1 MANRFL
7 NNITINDSY
16 TLPSADGTADQ
27 LITTDGAGQ
36 LSFIDPSAISV
47 GESEQ
52 VHIACKNTS
61 GVAISKGDPVY
72 ITGTVGTSFI
82 IQIAKADAS
91 DSAKMPA
98 VGLAETDLAI
108 NAEGFVIVS
117 GVLKNLT
124 TDPLSTGD
132 GTPSSNDTVYVKV
145 GGGLTRTKPTGAAN
159 LIQNVG
165 KVGRVQSTS
174 AGSIAVST
182 IMRTNDV
189 PNLNT
194 GKIWVGSSTYT
205 TESGVVY
212 LDETNGY
219 MGVGTTSP
227 AVTLHVDGWTRVNG
241 GLQLDGNNR
250 QVMAIDNTSLLLG
263 TNNTERMRIDSS
275 GNVGIGTTSP
285 GYKLDVKS
293 GGVATYVA
301 HFTSSDGASL
311 GGMYEDASTNGEF
324 YVKNNSGST
333 NVLLNSSGVS
343 YLNGG
348 DVGIRT
354 TSPSANLHI
363 KGASNS
369 YASVIIQDNLDAGYS
384 GSSITFLNNSGVEFG
399 HLDVVSNPGP
409 SYLDLAYRPTS
420 GASSS
425 RLKLQTGY
433 LTLETAG
440 SERIRIDSSGNVGIG
455 TTNPSAPLHI
465 YQPSTSGLK
474 FSRASHDDIELS
486 LEGANRFVISNTTDG
501 LDIMSMLYDTGNV
514 GIGTTSPAEKLQIST
529 SMSSSP
535 TSNIFLDV
543 DDSNTVGGGASII
556 FGTSASLGTATNYN
570 AKIEGVRSS
579 LDNGSSDLKFYTT
592 HVTND
597 GVASVQRMVIKDSGN
612 VGIGTTS
619 PYVNLTIKDSDSQTT
634 TGLSEALRIAATAQ
648 AVGNKK
654 EIGFSPY
661 DSGAYPHITLGM
673 VYTSA
678 ASYGQSDFYITTRG
692 TTSNSAPT
700 ERFRITGGGNVG
712 IGTTSPAQKLDV
724 NGNIKMTNTAA
735 TTDTDKFVVSDSG
748 VLKYRTGSQVLS
760 DIGAAASSS
769 LSNYLPLSGGTM
781 TGNLTLTGSHPKIIL
796 DSSGHVNL
804 ELDRGSSSYDANL
817 LFKTA
822 GTIKWRI
829 WNDGSDDTLGIRD
842 EVNATEMV
850 TFKTGGNVG
859 IGTTNP
865 SYKLDVAGT
874 SRVQGTIHMYGAVR
888 NYSGD
893 FSLQNGVQDADIL
906 FKVNDGG
913 TTTTPMMIDGANS
926 RVGIGT
932 TSPSGLLDVSNG
944 VNSIFIESGG
954 TYPELNADV
963 VLRIGQ
969 RTEIWGGGTGRHYL
983 DVRDPNGNQNI
994 KLNGEGNSFFSNN
1007 LGIGTT
1013 SPSQKL
1019 HVGGNIRVTG
1029 AYYDSNN
1036 SAGTSG
1042 QVLSSTATGTDWI
1055 SLSEI
1060 SGVDGSGTASYI
1072 PKWSDS
1078 DTITDSVI
1086 YENLTYIGI
1095 GNTNPLDKLHVTGT
1109 VRAVSPSAS
1118 DWAFLGLN
1126 SAGFASSGIFFD
1138 SGDGELHLRDDSS
1151 NLNVR
1156 LRSDAD
1162 SYINGGNVGI
1172 GTTSPSAK
1180 LDVDGVG
1187 TNTTAIR
1194 ASAGTNTQFA
1204 VGIDGTANGL
1214 VQVAGNDAVTRVHL
1228 AGANSSSSYF
1238 TEKLG
1243 IGTTSPGAK
1252 LEVNGNIAINAGQKI
1267 QLSGSADST
1276 HHIYHDATTDY
1287 DKINYSSGF
1296 QLEHYTSGVQM
1307 TVVGSGGN
1315 VGIGTTSPSAKLDI
1329 DSVGSSATGL
1339 RVSAGTNTQ
1348 FSVGIDSTN
1357 NGQLTVNAN
1366 SGTAAIKLNSAGSSY
1381 FNGGNVGI
1389 GTTTP
1394 SHALHVNKTVTSSVF
1409 GAYFQATASGMGSTN
1424 IRVDNVS
1431 YGVGIRFYRSGT
1443 YGPTACSFMNG
1454 TSQVGRIDIG
1464 TSSTSYIT
1472 VSDYRL
1478 KENVIELADG
1488 IERVKQLQ
1496 PKRFNFIGETKIV
1509 DGFIAHEAQEV
1520 VPEAITGEKDGV
1532 LPNGEPDYQGID
1544 QAKLVP
1550 LLTAALQEAIT
1561 KIEQLETRI
1570 QTLENN

>member
-597 GVASVQRMVIKDSGN
+597 GVASVQRMVIKDS
-612 VGIGTTS
+612 
-619 PYVNLTIKDSDSQTT
+619 
-634 TGLSEALRIAATAQ
+634 
-648 AVGNKK
+648 
-654 EIGFSPY
+654 
-661 DSGAYPHITLGM
+661 
-673 VYTSA
+673 
-678 ASYGQSDFYITTRG
+678 
-692 TTSNSAPT
+692 
-700 ERFRITGGGNVG
+700 GNVG